1 MSYPEPQIRAGK
13 AGVGGGS
20 LTLGTTH
27 FLLNSYCRSPDRNCV
42 HILEMRTLA
51 RVSMLP
57 LALSWKSTLGGGG
70 HRSCLLHPDPF
81 FLVWLSGRP
90 QG

>member
-42 HILEMRTLA
+42 PILEMRTHMHFLFKA
-51 RVSMLP
+51 QQTP
-57 LALSWKSTLGGGG
+57 Q
-70 HRSCLLHPDPF
+70 PDH
-81 FLVWLSGRP
+81 FLY
-90 QG
+90 